1 MVPRSASTVEKL
13 VIACSTYCAVRWAVF
28 VRSNATKAPAPSGSV
43 PAVGSILPPAAY
55 APEAVAT
62 VDFSVNLPPDVL
74 VVTSIAAAL
83 ALNRLTP
90 SKLAPSSA
98 VLISETM
105 AVKSAFSLVAVS
117 LPVGAS

>member
-1 MVPRSASTVEKL
+1 M
-13 VIACSTYCAVRWAVF
+13 
-28 VRSNATKAPAPSGSV
+28 
-43 PAVGSILPPAAY
+43 
-55 APEAVAT
+55 
-62 VDFSVNLPPDVL
+62 NLPPEVL
-74 VVTSIAAAL
+74 VVTSIAVAL

-90 SKLAPSSA
+90 SKLAPVSA